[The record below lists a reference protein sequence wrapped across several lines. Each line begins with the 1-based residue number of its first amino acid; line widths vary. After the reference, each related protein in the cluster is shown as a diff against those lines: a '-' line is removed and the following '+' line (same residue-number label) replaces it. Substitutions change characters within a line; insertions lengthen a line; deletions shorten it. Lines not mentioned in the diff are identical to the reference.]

1 MELLRVTRV
10 SKGQPTVLKEISFAQ
25 QHFQNLALVGETGSG
40 KSTLLRT
47 VAGLVQPDGGEVL
60 FEGKRVRGPL
70 ETLIPGHPGIAYLS
84 QQYEL
89 RHHYTVAEVL
99 TYANKLSEEEARRL
113 YEVCQIS
120 HLLPRKTHELS
131 GGEAQRVAL
140 CRLLITSPRLLLL
153 DEPYSNGDAPHTALL
168 KGVIHDIGEQLDIT
182 CTLVSHD
189 PLDVLS
195 WADDVLVLREGGLVQ
210 QGTPQQVYH
219 QPVNEYVAGLFGAYN
234 LIPAAHQHLLS
245 ALPGVKPSGQDALI
259 RPEALKLVRDDGGTV
274 SGVVTGVRFFGA
286 YYETDVVVGPLT
298 LAVRTGE
305 ANHRKGDT
313 VQLTVRPGG
322 VWYLP

>member
-1 MELLRVTRV
+1 MELLRVNRV
-10 SKGQPTVLKEISFAQ
+10 SKGEPTVLKEISFTQ
-25 QHFQNLALVGETGSG
+25 QHFQNLAIVGETGSG

-60 FEGKRVRGPL
+60 FEGNRVRGPL

-113 YEVCQIS
+113 YDVCQIS

-140 CRLLITSPRLLLL
+140 CRLLITLPRLLLL

-168 KGVIHDIGEQLDIT
+168 KGVIRDIGEQLDIT

-195 WADDVLVLREGGLVQ
+195 WADEVLVLREGAIVQ
-210 QGTPQQVYH
+210 QGSPQQLYR
-219 QPVNEYVAGLFGAYN
+219 QPVNEYVAGLFGSYN
-234 LIPAAHQHLLS
+234 LIPAQHLSLL
-245 ALPGVKPSGQDALI
+245 APLPGIVLNGKNALI
-259 RPEALKLVRDDGGTV
+259 RPEAIKLVGSGESTV
-274 SGVVTGVRFFGA
+274 AALVTGVRFFGA
-286 YYETDVVVGPLT
+286 YYETDVAVGPLKLT
-298 LAVRTGE
+298 VRTSE
-305 ANHRKGDT
+305 ATHGKGDT
-313 VQLTVRPGG
+313 VQLSVHSSG
-322 VWYLP
+322 VWYLD

>member
-1 MELLRVTRV
+1 MELLRVNRV
-10 SKGQPTVLKEISFAQ
+10 SKGEPTVLKEISFSQ
-25 QHFQNLALVGETGSG
+25 QHFQNLAIVGETGSG

-60 FEGKRVRGPL
+60 FEGRRVKGPL

-113 YEVCQIS
+113 YDLCQIS

-140 CRLLITSPRLLLL
+140 CRLLITAPRLLLL
-153 DEPYSNGDAPHTALL
+153 DEPYSNGDAHHTALL

-195 WADDVLVLREGGLVQ
+195 WADEVLVLREGAVVQ
-210 QGTPQQVYH
+210 KGTPQQVYH
-219 QPVNEYVAGLFGAYN
+219 QPANEYVAGLFGSYN
-234 LIPAAHQHLLS
+234 LIPASHLSVL
-245 ALPGVKPSGQDALI
+245 APLPGVVPNGRAAII
-259 RPEALKLVRDDGGTV
+259 RPEQLKLAEGEGGTV
-274 SGVVTGVRFFGA
+274 SAQVTAVRFFGA
-286 YYETDVVVGPLT
+286 YYETEVAVGPLT
-298 LAVRTGE
+298 LTVRTGE
-305 ANHRKGDT
+305 AGYRKGDT
-313 VQLTVRPGG
+313 VPLTVRPDG
-322 VWYLP
+322 VWYLQ

>member
-1 MELLRVTRV
+1 MELLRVNRV

-25 QHFQNLALVGETGSG
+25 QHFQNLAIAGETGSG

-60 FEGKRVRGPL
+60 FEGRRVRGPL

-99 TYANKLSEEEARRL
+99 TYANTLSGEEARRL
-113 YEVCQIS
+113 YDLCQIS
-120 HLLPRKTHELS
+120 HLLDRRTDQLS
-131 GGEAQRVAL
+131 GGEAQRIAL

-153 DEPYSNGDAPHTALL
+153 DEPYSNGDTVHKTLL
-168 KGVIHDIGEQLDIT
+168 KEVIQDISEQLDIT

-195 WADDVLVLREGGLVQ
+195 WADEVLVLREGAIVQ
-210 QGTPQQVYH
+210 QGTPQQVYR

-234 LIPAAHQHLLS
+234 LVPAAETPALAGLLGLQ
-245 ALPGVKPSGQDALI
+245 ANGKDAVI
-259 RPEALKLVRDDGGTV
+259 RPEGLRLVSAEEGGAR
-274 SGVVTGVRFFGA
+274 GVVTGVRFFGA
-286 YYETDVVVGPLT
+286 YYETEVTVGPLR
-298 LAVRTGE
+298 LAIRTGK
-305 ANHRKGDT
+305 ASHRKGDT
-313 VQLTVRPGG
+313 TGVAIGADS
-322 VWYLP
+322 VWYLD